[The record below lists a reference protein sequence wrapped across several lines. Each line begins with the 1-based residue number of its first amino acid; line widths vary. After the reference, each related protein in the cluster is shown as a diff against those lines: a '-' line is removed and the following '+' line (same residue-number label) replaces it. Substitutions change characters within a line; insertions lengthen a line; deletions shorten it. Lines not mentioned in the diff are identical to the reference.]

1 MDKII
6 IEVKCPASAKSYEF
20 RISKRLPVG
29 EGMGKIISEIRGFE
43 QNEKIF
49 SRDSELSLFCGRSG
63 NILNADMSFEENG
76 VKGGDM
82 LMII

>member
-6 IEVKCPASAKSYEF
+6 VEMKCPASSKSYEF
-20 RISKRLPVG
+20 RISKRLSVS
-29 EGMGKIISEIRGFE
+29 EGMKKIISEIRGFE

-49 SRDSELSLFCGRSG
+49 SMDSELSIFCARLNS
-63 NILNADMSFEENG
+63 ILNSDMTFEENG
-76 VKGGDM
+76 VKSGDM